1 MPTIIQPTWAPE
13 STGNSGLS
21 QAFGQV
27 QQAAQYLQGKKA
39 AEAANKFGAINNIIA
54 KTFPDELGGF
64 TAAYRSGNPQQAAA
78 ADQALGLYL
87 NSVEGITGKRLSP
100 QEREAIKGAFVNGQ
114 LTTKQLLANAQA
126 QVMSPQG
133 QAQAQGAPVQGAQM
147 QNAQGPATPVA
158 ATGPIGQISS
168 VPSQPRNIE
177 TMQPQGQGQ
186 GSQPGQVLQEGPQQA
201 AVTVPQQTS
210 PVPQVPNAPSQYAGV
225 AVQAAPASA
234 LSPNPYMERGFTP
247 TAGSTP
253 QGTYQGRT
261 YTPDQQEANRQK
273 VLEVLSFGVYKS
285 PATKAAEA
293 DKARNQGMNA
303 KGAAA
308 QKAGVFQP
316 GADTS
321 SDQFTDAVKS
331 LTPEQLSLV
340 QNEVSRETPEGGR
353 AIPTGMGT
361 EIALDKRELTNV
373 ARAVKGTST
382 LMDTLMKARNA
393 DELGRKAYSVT
404 RALETAAALVPG
416 SKEMDREW
424 AAGTVRAIMNA
435 TPQELVALG
444 LNEEAKTII
453 SNDQNRIAAE
463 ANSINL
469 FSTLKRAAVDLT
481 QLETSKRI
489 AELQYLGAVAAST
502 GTQQGILTKGLTD
515 ITVALINAGAGAAGG
530 KPQTGAQLGKYFE
543 QAGLK
548 NFKQFVEGL
557 YGGSGSELRTLGG
570 INLPFIGNV
579 GGTEAFMPAAPG
591 DLGVTGATP
600 SAYAGQLA
608 SGVNGGGAPSNGM
621 TSSAQKS
628 MTKASGIDQYF
639 DQGGVQDTYQRNARK
654 MTAEWQAF
662 LASQQQ

>member
-1 MPTIIQPTWAPE
+1 MPTVIQPGFVDVKSPMDSLGPAIAQS
-13 STGNSGLS
+13 STRGFELGY
-21 QAFGQV
+21 AKA
-27 QQAAQYLQGKKA
+27 QQDK
-39 AEAANKFGAINNIIA
+39 ANKFGAINSIIA

-87 NSVEGITGKRLSP
+87 NSVEGITGKKLKP
-100 QEREAIKGAFVNGQ
+100 AEREAIKGAFVNGQ

-126 QVMSPQG
+126 QVMSPGGQEQG
-133 QAQAQGAPVQGAQM
+133 QRLPAQGQM

-158 ATGPIGQISS
+158 ATGPVGQIAS

-177 TMQPQGQGQ
+177 AMQPQGPVQGP
-186 GSQPGQVLQEGPQQA
+186 QPAQILQPPPQQEVPGPQQTA
-201 AVTVPQQTS
+201 
-210 PVPQVPNAPSQYAGV
+210 VPQVSMAPPQYAGV
-225 AVQAAPASA
+225 ALQAAPASS
-234 LSPNPYMERGFTP
+234 LRPNPYMERGFIP
-247 TAGSTP
+247 SGSSTP
-253 QGTYQGRT
+253 QGTYQPKT

-273 VLEVLSFGVYKS
+273 VLEVLSFGLYKS

-293 DKARNQGMNA
+293 AGARDQAMNA

-308 QKAGVFQP
+308 QKAKSFQP

-321 SDQFTDAVKS
+321 TDEFTAAAKS

-353 AIPTGMGT
+353 AIPTGTGS

-404 RALETAAALVPG
+404 RSLETAAALVPG

-424 AAGTVRAIMNA
+424 AAGTVKAIINA

-489 AELQYLGAVAAST
+489 AELQYFSSAAAAT
-502 GTQQGILTKGLTD
+502 GTQAGLLTKAQAD
-515 ITVALINAGAGAAGG
+515 IAVELLKGAAGSNPG
-530 KPQTGAQLGKYFE
+530 KKLTGLEYAKFLKDAGFGSFADFTRGLFGGEGAVYQPAQG
-543 QAGLK
+543 
-548 NFKQFVEGL
+548 
-557 YGGSGSELRTLGG
+557 
-570 INLPFIGNV
+570 LPFF
-579 GGTEAFMPAAPG
+579 GTPEKFRAPTASETTAA
-591 DLGVTGATP
+591 GATP
-600 SAYAGQLA
+600 GATYGQMAGGILGGDGGTGA
-608 SGVNGGGAPSNGM
+608 S
-621 TSSAQKS
+621 TSKTSQRAVAKG
-628 MTKASGIDQYF
+628 SGIDQF
-639 DQGGVQDTYQRNARK
+639 FNEGGVQSTYQANADK
-654 MTAEWQAF
+654 MYQDWQAF